1 MSNWGFTR
9 NLSQQALRKNKIII
23 QYKPVRF
30 IKHFKLKLKTFTQQH
45 RPKKNL
51 LIGGI
56 QPVID
61 ALNNGEQL
69 ERIYLQNTISSP
81 EADELRRVAAEFE
94 VPVNKVPFEKL
105 RNFNLE
111 NNKGCIALKSKIKYQ
126 NLQDIISFTVEN
138 GEIPLLLMLDGIT
151 DIRNIGALART
162 AFCCGVHAIIIPEK
176 GVGALG
182 EDAITTSAGALENIA
197 VCRVK
202 TLHHAI
208 DEIHLNGIK
217 VFASEMTAEEN
228 VFDIDFKEP
237 CAIIMGSEDKG
248 IQSSLYKMCDNRFKI
263 PMQKNFE
270 SLNVSV
276 AAGMILYEAMRQRIV

>member
-1 MSNWGFTR
+1 MRPQN
-9 NLSQQALRKNKIII
+9 
-23 QYKPVRF
+23 
-30 IKHFKLKLKTFTQQH
+30 KTFIQQH

-56 QPVID
+56 LSVID
-61 ALNNGEQL
+61 ALKNGEQL

-81 EADELRRVAAEFE
+81 EADELKRVALEFE

-111 NNKGCIALKSKIKYQ
+111 NNKGCVALKSKIKYQ
-126 NLQDIISFTVEN
+126 NLQDVISFTVEN
-138 GEIPLLLMLDGIT
+138 GETPLLLMLDGIT

-162 AFCCGVHAIIIPEK
+162 AFCCGVHAIVIPEK

-202 TLHHAI
+202 TLHNAI
-208 DEIHLNGIK
+208 EELHLNGIK
-217 VFASEMTAEEN
+217 VFASEMTAVEN
-228 VFDIDFKEP
+228 VFNIDLKEP
-237 CAIIMGSEDKG
+237 CAIILGSEDKG
-248 IQSSLYKMCDNRFKI
+248 IQSSLYKLCDAKFKI
-263 PMQKNFE
+263 PMQKDFE

-276 AAGMILYEAMRQRIV
+276 AAGMVLYEAMRQRIS

>member
-1 MSNWGFTR
+1 
-9 NLSQQALRKNKIII
+9 
-23 QYKPVRF
+23 VRQ
-30 IKHFKLKLKTFTQQH
+30 LNKTFTQQH

-56 QPVID
+56 PSIID
-61 ALNNGEQL
+61 AMRNGEQL

-81 EADELRRVAAEFE
+81 EADELKRVALEFE

-111 NNKGCIALKSKIKYQ
+111 NNKGCIALRSKIKYQ
-126 NLQDIISFTVEN
+126 NLQDVISFTVEN
-138 GEIPLLLMLDGIT
+138 GEVPLLLILDGIT

-162 AFCCGVHAIIIPEK
+162 AFCCGVHAIVIPEK

-182 EDAITTSAGALENIA
+182 EDAITTSAGALENMA

-202 TLHHAI
+202 TLHSAI
-208 DEIHLNGIK
+208 DELHLNGIK

-248 IQSSLYKMCDNRFKI
+248 IQSSLYKLCDGKFKI
-263 PMQKNFE
+263 PMQKDFE

-276 AAGMILYEAMRQRIV
+276 AAGMVLYEAMRQRMI